1 MRRDEVEVDVP
12 MALEPL
18 VMLRLVGHPRLR
30 CRARRAADQPA
41 DRCRR
46 HTVRHLQYEP
56 CSLAQSVL
64 RLRRARQA
72 FQPGTLRF
80 HQCDRGRFRDAF
92 RHTSLNHDS
101 RFRHSGYYVAAH
113 DVQILV
119 HDEAR
124 PDQAAVAEHERGQ
137 SDDPCHARLVGE
149 HHLELGKVDL
159 RLMVRRRRKA
169 DLGRTSRRK
178 LVTAV

>member
-1 MRRDEVEVDVP
+1 MKWKWTFQWRLSHWSCFGLWVTRDFDAAHVVQPTSRPIAAVATP
-12 MALEPL
+12 FATSSTSR
-18 VMLRLVGHPRLR
+18 VR
-30 CRARRAADQPA
+30 C
-41 DRCRR
+41 
-46 HTVRHLQYEP
+46 
-56 CSLAQSVL
+56 
-64 RLRRARQA
+64 QA

-137 SDDPCHARLVGE
+137 SDDPRHARLVGE